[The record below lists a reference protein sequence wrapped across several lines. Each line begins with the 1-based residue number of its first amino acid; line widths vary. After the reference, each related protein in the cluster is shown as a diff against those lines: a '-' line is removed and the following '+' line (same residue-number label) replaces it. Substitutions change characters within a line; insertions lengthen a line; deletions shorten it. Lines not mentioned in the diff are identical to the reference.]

1 VCLYTASKE
10 AKDVIIN
17 SSRNSSSSNS
27 SSSSSSSKGCAAAVR
42 TNLSTTATGVMNTP
56 ASAGSESPSS
66 ISSSSSLSSSQ
77 LNSKSNEKSNYNT
90 FSSSNCDTKKAWAL
104 CLHRFYSDIPD
115 GKGNY
120 EYRNNSIKLF
130 PHIVQANWAV
140 QMAIG

>member
-1 VCLYTASKE
+1 
-10 AKDVIIN
+10 
-17 SSRNSSSSNS
+17 
-27 SSSSSSSKGCAAAVR
+27 
-42 TNLSTTATGVMNTP
+42 MNTP

-77 LNSKSNEKSNYNT
+77 LNSNSNEKSNYNT

-120 EYRNNSIKLF
+120 EYRNNTIKLF

>member
-1 VCLYTASKE
+1 MINVVCLYTASKE

-17 SSRNSSSSNS
+17 SSSSSSG
-27 SSSSSSSKGCAAAVR
+27 SKGCAAAVR
-42 TNLSTTATGVMNTP
+42 TNTTATGVMNIPT
-56 ASAGSESPSS
+56 SAGSESPSL
-66 ISSSSSLSSSQ
+66 ISSSSLSSSQ
-77 LNSKSNEKSNYNT
+77 LNSNSNENSKCNT